1 MSSID
6 AQYGIAIHTSSPD
19 LGLAISNFA
28 GDSRQQVWNL
38 GRDLSAYLHTQLA
51 EFLKPQTWSD
61 LAFMSVAIGPGGYT
75 GTRIG
80 VVAARTIAQ
89 QLNIPLFG
97 VSSLAAVARSEVSQS
112 ECSIAVQM
120 PAQRG
125 ELYVAIYHVTPDE
138 TRALLPDA
146 VMTPI
151 AWQQTL
157 ETWKTPYKLIY
168 AESNQGRFVGEVLA
182 IAAQDWQKEQRPHWS
197 EALPFYGQHPVE
209 L

>member
-1 MSSID
+1 MSPTY
-6 AQYGIAIHTSSPD
+6 AIALHTSSPD
-19 LGLAISNFA
+19 LGLAISNFD

-38 GRDLSAYLHTQLA
+38 GRDLSAYLHTELVT
-51 EFLKPQTWSD
+51 FLKPQSWSD
-61 LAFMSVAIGPGGYT
+61 LMFMAVAIGAGGYT

-97 VSSLAAVARSEVSQS
+97 VSSLAAVARSQAS
-112 ECSIAVQM
+112 EFDLIAVQM

-125 ELYVAIYHVTPDE
+125 ELYVAIYQVEPNQMD
-138 TRALLPDA
+138 AVLPDA
-146 VMTPI
+146 VMTPS

-157 ETWKTPYKLIY
+157 DTWQTPYKLIHV
-168 AESNQGRFVGEVLA
+168 EPNQGRYVREVLA
-182 IAAQDWQKEQRPHWS
+182 IAAQNWQKGQRPHWS
-197 EALPFYGQHPVE
+197 EVLPFYGQHPVD